1 MVAVDIG
8 ASYFGSSIQ
17 SDLFSVKL

>member
-8 ASYFGSSIQ
+8 ASYFGSSI
-17 SDLFSVKL
+17 